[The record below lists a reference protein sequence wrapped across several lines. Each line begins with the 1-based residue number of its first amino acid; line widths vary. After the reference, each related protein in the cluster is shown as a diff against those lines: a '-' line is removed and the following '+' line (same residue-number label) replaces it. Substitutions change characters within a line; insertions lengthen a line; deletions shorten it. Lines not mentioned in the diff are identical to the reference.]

1 MKQNTI
7 ITISRQY
14 GSAGRELSMA
24 LAKKLDIHLFDRQ
37 IIHIAASQLGIKNM
51 DFNKL
56 KKLEETTPPMS
67 LKFTP
72 FSVFGINSAETLNDR
87 MYETESKI
95 IKQLAYDGSCVI
107 LGRCADHVLKG
118 QDNVYSFF
126 ICADKDFREKR
137 GKSVYEGKSLYEL
150 IEEDGKRGQYY
161 EYYTGQKWG
170 DPANYDV
177 TINMSEI
184 SIDLAVEAIINYIEL
199 RQKNE

>member
-24 LAKKLDIHLFDRQ
+24 LAEKLNIHLFDKQ

-51 DFNKL
+51 DFDEL

-72 FSVFGINSAETLNDR
+72 FSVFGVNSSDALNDK
-87 MYETESKI
+87 MYETEANI
-95 IKQLAYDGSCVI
+95 IKRLAQDGSCVI
-107 LGRCADHVLKG
+107 LGRCADYVLNG
-118 QDNVYSFF
+118 SDNVYSFF
-126 ICADKDFREKR
+126 ICADQDFRKKR
-137 GKSVYEGKSLYEL
+137 GKSVYEGKSLNEL
-150 IEEDGKRGQYY
+150 IKEDKKRGQYY

-170 DPANYDV
+170 DPENYDL
-177 TINMSEI
+177 TINMSNI
-184 SIDLAVEAIINYIEL
+184 SIDLAVETIINYIEL